1 MADDKDDRVRG
12 RRGKILFG
20 KDRMPKD
27 ASEED
32 KEKMR
37 EIYARARTSANP
49 RGNATANRLANVGG
63 YRHVNDGKGI
73 AGQTERIDAD
83 SKALDYWYPDEDG
96 KMVLRKGKRSR
107 KGSHGT
113 QSGTSVEYINRN
125 DGGIAKKTRRF

>member
-1 MADDKDDRVRG
+1 MSDDRAKG
-12 RRGKILFG
+12 RRRKIRFG
-20 KDRMPKD
+20 KDRMPED

-32 KEKMR
+32 RERMR
-37 EIYARARTSANP
+37 EIYNRARKPSVP
-49 RGNATANRLANVGG
+49 RGTATVNRLANVGG
-63 YRHVNDGKGI
+63 YRHVNTGKGI
-73 AGQTERIDAD
+73 AGQTARIDAD